1 MPIEG
6 AHMAKDTKQ
15 RILGAALDMFAER
28 GYAATNVREL
38 AESLG
43 LAKSALYKH
52 FDSKEAIL
60 DALIAQLTEYYD
72 ERFGSQANM
81 PPTPASLDELRKL
94 TLHQINFTL
103 RDQAIIKIR
112 KMLMQEQF
120 RDERL
125 AKLATAHF
133 LEGLTGMY
141 ETIFAKMMEAGT
153 LRQDDPALLSLEY
166 VAPVAMLVQLSDR
179 EPARTNECM
188 QRIEAHVNRFCGA
201 NAN

>member
-1 MPIEG
+1 
-6 AHMAKDTKQ
+6 MAKDTKQ
-15 RILGAALDMFAER
+15 RILAAALDMFAER

-60 DALIAQLTEYYD
+60 NALIAQLTDYYE
-72 ERFGSQANM
+72 ERFGSEANM
-81 PPTPASLDELRKL
+81 PPTPSTMDELKELGLR
-94 TLHQINFTL
+94 QVGFTL
-103 RDQAIIKIR
+103 RDESIVKVR
-112 KMLMQEQF
+112 KMLTQEQF

-125 AKLATAHF
+125 ARLTTAHF

-141 ETIFAKMMEAGT
+141 EKIFAQMIEDGT
-153 LRQDDPALLSLEY
+153 MAKDDPKLLAMEY

-188 QRIEAHVNRFCGA
+188 GRIEAHIGRFCASHG
-201 NAN
+201 N